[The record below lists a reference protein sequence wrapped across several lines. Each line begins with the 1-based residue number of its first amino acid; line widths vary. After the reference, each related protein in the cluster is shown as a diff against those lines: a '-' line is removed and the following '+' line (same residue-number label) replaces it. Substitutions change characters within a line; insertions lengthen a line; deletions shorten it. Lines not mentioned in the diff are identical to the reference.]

1 MPEAWN
7 PDQYLRFRAE
17 REQPFR
23 DLLAL
28 VRRKPAMRVC
38 DLGCGT
44 GALTAELHREL
55 GARETVGVDLSPAML
70 AKAPRADGLRFVEA
84 DIEKFLEE
92 RALPATGGARSA
104 EHTDDGA
111 FDLVFSNAA
120 LHWVPDHGSLLER
133 LTGLLAPGGQLAF
146 QVPSQDAHPSH
157 ETAFEISAEHRF
169 KRHFSG
175 QVRRAKVA
183 EPSQYASWL
192 YHFGH
197 REQHVRLQV
206 YLHLLPAREDVV
218 EWVKGALLTPYREQL
233 PPQVWEEFLARYREL
248 LLPRLADEK
257 PFPYPYS
264 RILAW
269 GMLPEERALPAT
281 GAAR

>member
-1 MPEAWN
+1 MSEAWN

-28 VRRKPAMRVC
+28 VRKKPAMRVC

-70 AKAPRADGLRFVEA
+70 AKAPRAEGLRFVEA
-84 DIEKFLEE
+84 DIERFE
-92 RALPATGGARSA
+92 
-104 EHTDDGA
+104 DGK

-133 LTGLLAPGGQLAF
+133 LTGMLAPGGQLAF

-157 ETAFEISAEHRF
+157 ETAFEIAAEHRF

-197 REQHVRLQV
+197 REQHVRLQI

-218 EWVKGALLTPYREQL
+218 EWVKGALLTPYQEQL
-233 PPQVWEEFLARYREL
+233 PPPVWEEFLARYREV

-269 GMLPEERALPAT
+269 GTL
-281 GAAR
+281 

>member
-28 VRRKPAMRVC
+28 VRKKPAMRVC

-55 GARETVGVDLSPAML
+55 GARETVGVYLSPAML
-70 AKAPRADGLRFVEA
+70 AKAPKADGLRFVEG
-84 DIEKFLEE
+84 DIEHF
-92 RALPATGGARSA
+92 
-104 EHTDDGA
+104 DDGK

-157 ETAFEISAEHRF
+157 ETAFEIAAEHRF
-169 KRHFSG
+169 KRHFAG
-175 QVRRAKVA
+175 EVRRAKVA
-183 EPSQYASWL
+183 EQSQYASWL

-197 REQHVRLQV
+197 REQQVRLQV
-206 YLHLLPAREDVV
+206 YLHLLPAREEVV
-218 EWVKGALLTPYREQL
+218 EWVKGALLTPYQEQL
-233 PPQVWEEFLARYREL
+233 PPPVWEEFLARYREL

-269 GMLPEERALPAT
+269 GVLPD
-281 GAAR
+281 

>member
-28 VRRKPAMRVC
+28 VRKKPAMRVC

-55 GARETVGVDLSPAML
+55 GARETVGVDSSPAML
-70 AKAPRADGLRFVEA
+70 AKAPRAEGLRFVEA
-84 DIEKFLEE
+84 DIEAFDE
-92 RALPATGGARSA
+92 GN
-104 EHTDDGA
+104 

-120 LHWVPDHGSLLER
+120 LHWVSDHGSLLER
-133 LTGLLAPGGQLAF
+133 LTGLIAPGGQLAF

-157 ETAFEISAEHRF
+157 ETAFEIAAEHRF

-175 QVRRAKVA
+175 PVRRAKVA
-183 EPSQYASWL
+183 EPAQYASWL
-192 YHFGH
+192 HHFGY
-197 REQHVRLQV
+197 REQHVRLQI
-206 YLHLLPAREDVV
+206 YLHLLPARDDVV
-218 EWVKGALLTPYREQL
+218 EWVKGALLTPYQERL
-233 PPQVWEEFLARYREL
+233 PPPVWEEFLERYREL
-248 LLPRLADEK
+248 LLPRLPDEK

-269 GMLPEERALPAT
+269 GT
-281 GAAR
+281 I

>member
-1 MPEAWN
+1 MSEAWN

-28 VRRKPAMRVC
+28 VRKKPAMRVC

-55 GARETVGVDLSPAML
+55 EARETVGVDLSPAML
-70 AKAPRADGLRFVEA
+70 AKAPRAEGLRFVEA
-84 DIEKFLEE
+84 DIERFE
-92 RALPATGGARSA
+92 
-104 EHTDDGA
+104 DGK

-133 LTGLLAPGGQLAF
+133 LTGMLAPGGQLAF

-157 ETAFEISAEHRF
+157 ETAFEIAAEHRF

-175 QVRRAKVA
+175 PVRRAKVA

-192 YHFGH
+192 YHFGY
-197 REQHVRLQV
+197 REQHVRLQI

-218 EWVKGALLTPYREQL
+218 EWVKGALLTPYQEQL
-233 PPQVWEEFLARYREL
+233 PPPVWEEFLARYREV

-269 GMLPEERALPAT
+269 GTL
-281 GAAR
+281 

>member
-28 VRRKPAMRVC
+28 VRKKPAMRVC

-55 GARETVGVDLSPAML
+55 RARETVGVDLSPAML
-70 AKAPRADGLRFVEA
+70 ANAPKAAGLRFVEA

-92 RALPATGGARSA
+92 RALPVSPVAKARRP
-104 EHTDDGA
+104 EHADDGK

-120 LHWVPDHGSLLER
+120 LHWVADHGSLLER

-157 ETAFEISAEHRF
+157 ETAFEIAAQHRF

-175 QVRRAKVA
+175 PVRRAKVA
-183 EPSQYASWL
+183 EPAQYASWL
-192 YHFGH
+192 YHLGY
-197 REQHVRLQV
+197 REQHVRLQI

-218 EWVKGALLTPYREQL
+218 EWVKGALLTPYQEQL
-233 PPQVWEEFLARYREL
+233 PPPVWEEFLERYREL

-257 PFPYPYS
+257 PFPYAYS
-264 RILAW
+264 RILVW
-269 GMLPEERALPAT
+269 GNL
-281 GAAR
+281 